1 MLTRTGIMD
10 DISVSLMLFPVDT
23 LIHIINVWLVHF
35 RKDDGDHCVFTLRK
49 DCSCN
54 GIWR

>member
-49 DCSCN
+49 DCNCN